1 MVNEEVHAPGLGA
14 LWVQKIRSH
23 ISQNE
28 ARVHAKQQKVLAP
41 LALRRHAHSYRSI
54 GNKLGCSDVEAL
66 RMVKGALARAET
78 LVKEEAQEVIALEL
92 IRLDEMSK
100 GISTSAEKGDP
111 RLIETM
117 LKIMDRRAHYLG
129 PDAPTKQEVG
139 GKDGPVTFE
148 IWIGKE
154 FDKV

>member
-1 MVNEEVHAPGLGA
+1 
-14 LWVQKIRSH
+14 
-23 ISQNE
+23 
-28 ARVHAKQQKVLAP
+28 
-41 LALRRHAHSYRSI
+41 
-54 GNKLGCSDVEAL
+54 
-66 RMVKGALARAET
+66 MVKGALARAEI
-78 LVKEEAQEVIALEL
+78 LVKEEAQEVTALEL

-129 PDAPTKQEVG
+129 LDPPTKQEVG

-148 IWIGKE
+148 IRIGKE
-154 FDKV
+154 FDKI